1 MSPKTCSSRSET
13 LERQVLLANGQPVN
27 IQGLPA
33 LPDEIYLEIVSH
45 LPAIPIPTTSHD
57 IAHQGAAHRDLHITL
72 MSLSMTCRSLRRV
85 FLRYLW
91 QRIEVVDGMQTV
103 AGPLI
108 MSTPKKPT
116 VISRMY
122 AEELVRQLEIV
133 TVREPELA
141 MHVNVVNV
149 TILEYAVKTIIPE
162 LARCIALFPNLHT
175 IQLNFKVKK
184 NRLSLLD
191 AFKEYTYPQIRH
203 ACLSELAVAV
213 LPLLTEIRRL
223 DAYMNIQWNLP
234 IEDALGHPGLE
245 VLASTPF
252 DETAFT
258 HILEKLPNLREIQ
271 LDRTLLRLG
280 YDEIKKLSDLK
291 HLRTIRIVIDMK
303 ASVRYFYHFH
313 DNAPANPLTYSH
325 PSQEEI
331 RQWVEWT
338 KTALTNVKSSDNVGK
353 RVVLVRADGHE
364 EVHRV
369 GLI

>member
-1 MSPKTCSSRSET
+1 MTPRTRSNRSGTPEK
-13 LERQVLLANGQPVN
+13 QALLANGQPVLN
-27 IQGLPA
+27 IKGLPA
-33 LPDEIYLEIVSH
+33 LPDEIYLEIASY
-45 LPAIPIPTTSHD
+45 LPAIPIPTTSYDLALQAHHD
-57 IAHQGAAHRDLHITL
+57 RHITL
-72 MSLSMTCRSLRRV
+72 TSLSTTCRSLRRV

-91 QRIEVVDGMQTV
+91 QRIEVVDGMQTI
-103 AGPLI
+103 AGPLT
-108 MSTPKKPT
+108 MLTPKKPT
-116 VISRMY
+116 EASKMY

-133 TVREPELA
+133 TIREPELA
-141 MHVNVVNV
+141 AHVNVLNV
-149 TILEYAVKTIIPE
+149 TILEYAVKTIVPE

-175 IQLNFKVKK
+175 IQLNFKIKK

-191 AFKEYTYPQIRH
+191 VFKEYTYPQIRH
-203 ACLSELAVAV
+203 ACLSESAVAI
-213 LPLLTEIRRL
+213 LPSLTGIRRL
-223 DAYMNIQWNLP
+223 DAYMNTQWNLP

-258 HILEKLPNLREIQ
+258 HIVEKLPNVREIQ

-291 HLRTIRIVIDMK
+291 HLHTIRIVIDMK
-303 ASVRYFYHFH
+303 SSVRYFYHFY
-313 DNAPANPLTYSH
+313 DNAPANPLIYSK

-338 KTALTNVKSSDNVGK
+338 KKALTNIKSSDNVKK

-364 EVHRV
+364 EAHTVH
-369 GLI
+369 